1 VKVFETTHCFEKR
14 ELNRRNRV
22 EEKFTILIADRN
34 PHIREFLKREMM
46 AEGYQVRLARNARE
60 VLRWVYHPDPL
71 HLLILDPDLPDAGEV
86 PVLEKLSDRIPT
98 LPVVVHTFLSDYVHY
113 PPLVSTDMFVE
124 KEGTSIEGLKKV
136 IDKILRKAKPA
147 DTLKCQ

>member
-1 VKVFETTHCFEKR
+1 
-14 ELNRRNRV
+14 
-22 EEKFTILIADRN
+22 
-34 PHIREFLKREMM
+34 MM
-46 AEGYQVRLARNARE
+46 AEGYQVRLARNGRE

-86 PVLEKLSDRIPT
+86 PVLEKLNDRIPT

-113 PPLVSTDMFVE
+113 PPLVSTDVFVE

-136 IDKILRKAKPA
+136 IDKILRKTKPP
-147 DTLKCQ
+147 DT

>member
-1 VKVFETTHCFEKR
+1 M
-14 ELNRRNRV
+14 

-46 AEGYQVRLARNARE
+46 AEGYQVRLARNGRE

-86 PVLEKLSDRIPT
+86 PVLEKLNDRIPT

-113 PPLVSTDMFVE
+113 PPLVSTDVFVE

-136 IDKILRKAKPA
+136 IDKILRKTKPP
-147 DTLKCQ
+147 DT

>member
-1 VKVFETTHCFEKR
+1 VK
-14 ELNRRNRV
+14 
-22 EEKFTILIADRN
+22 EKFTILIADRN
-34 PHIREFLKREMM
+34 PHILEFLKREMM

-86 PVLEKLSDRIPT
+86 PLLEKLRDRIPT
-98 LPVVVHTFLSDYVHY
+98 LPVVVHTFLSDYAQY
-113 PPLVSTDMFVE
+113 PLLVSTDMFVE

-136 IDKILRKAKPA
+136 IDKTLQKTRPPA
-147 DTLKCQ
+147 T